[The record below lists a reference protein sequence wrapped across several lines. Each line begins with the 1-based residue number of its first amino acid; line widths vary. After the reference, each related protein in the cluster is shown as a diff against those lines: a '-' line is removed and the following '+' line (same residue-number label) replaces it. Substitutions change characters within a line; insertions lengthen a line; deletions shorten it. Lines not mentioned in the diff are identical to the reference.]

1 MDFGDVVAH
10 VFRSDVRAH
19 YALEKLWGDA
29 NRVRLPSQKP
39 GEGEPDTGPAR
50 KSRSLKTGKQ
60 G

>member
-10 VFRSDVRAH
+10 VFRADVRTH

-29 NRVRLPSQKP
+29 KRLRLPGRRP
-39 GEGEPDTGPAR
+39 DTGEPEAGPAR
-50 KSRSLKTGKQ
+50 KSRSLKAGKQ